1 MANDARIGEAR
12 ELLDR
17 IVKHA
22 RADEY
27 KALLVID
34 ADEESQDLL
43 ALLSG
48 KESRRAEVHL
58 NGARTWRQAV
68 NNKAKSKLDSA
79 QKALDE
85 FDLQMSRGIL
95 RKLDWEVLYPAEL
108 DRYNELMLAVEAR
121 TWEQEQIESQV
132 EGLKP
137 DEGERKHRRFWRN

>member
-1 MANDARIGEAR
+1 MADDARIEEAR
-12 ELLDR
+12 QVLDT

-27 KALLVID
+27 KALLEID
-34 ADEESQDLL
+34 ADERTPG
-43 ALLSG
+43 LLSLLSE

-58 NGARTWRQAV
+58 NGARTWRHTV

-79 QKALDE
+79 QKALDH

-132 EGLKP
+132 EDLKP
-137 DEGERKHRRFWRN
+137 EDGDRKPRRFWRS